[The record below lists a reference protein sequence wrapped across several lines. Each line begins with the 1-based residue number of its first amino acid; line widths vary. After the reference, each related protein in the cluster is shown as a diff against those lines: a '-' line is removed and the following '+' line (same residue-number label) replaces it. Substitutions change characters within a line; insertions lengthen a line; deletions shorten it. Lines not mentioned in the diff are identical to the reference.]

1 MFQWPIFAIVG
12 TFAKIEQDLIQY
24 LIIFQL
30 VLYPH
35 LHIRVEEEVL
45 RLLLDHVASLL
56 PKSSHGPEHADPRD

>member
-1 MFQWPIFAIVG
+1 
-12 TFAKIEQDLIQY
+12 LIQY